1 MIAYIHQKP
10 RNIIKASV
18 GYGMRSNLPFY
29 KVKIFFGY
37 IICPT
42 YPQIHVI
49 LLGYQQHKIRHELA
63 KRHMNRLPKHSIESV
78 AKPLD
83 SYTLLK
89 HNINQVQ

>member
-18 GYGMRSNLPFY
+18 GYGR
-29 KVKIFFGY
+29 KVIYLSIKSKYFFGY

-42 YPQIHVI
+42 YPQIHKNI
-49 LLGYQQHKIRHELA
+49 AG
-63 KRHMNRLPKHSIESV
+63 LPTTQNTLRASKTTRESV
-78 AKPLD
+78 AKTLD
-83 SYTLLK
+83 TDRSLK

>member
-42 YPQIHVI
+42 YPQIHAI
-49 LLGYQQHKIRHELA
+49 LLAYQQHKLRHEIA
-63 KRHMNRLPKHSIESV
+63 KRHMNRLPKHESV
-78 AKPLD
+78 AKTLD
-83 SYTLLK
+83 SYTRLK

>member
-10 RNIIKASV
+10 LNIIKASV

-42 YPQIHVI
+42 YPQIHII
-49 LLGYQQHKIRHELA
+49 LLAYQQHKIRHALA
-63 KRHMNRLPKHSIESV
+63 KRHMDRLPKHSI
-78 AKPLD
+78 LI
-83 SYTLLK
+83 
-89 HNINQVQ
+89 HN

>member
-42 YPQIHVI
+42 YPQIHAI
-49 LLGYQQHKIRHELA
+49 LLAYQQHKMRHELA
-63 KRHMNRLPKHSIESV
+63 KRHMNRLPK
-78 AKPLD
+78 PLI
-83 SYTLLK
+83 LI
-89 HNINQVQ
+89 HH